1 MNESPRPGDPGP
13 ERIRADRPDD
23 LRAWSNRLGVSVHEL
38 QRIMAEVGDD
48 PDKVRAYLN
57 TRA

>member
-1 MNESPRPGDPGP
+1 MNEVPREGNHDP
-13 ERIRADRPDD
+13 ERIRADQPDN
-23 LRAWSNRLGVSVHEL
+23 LRAWSNRLGVSVSEL

>member
-1 MNESPRPGDPGP
+1 MPTSRKPDSSHIRIDEP
-13 ERIRADRPDD
+13 EE
-23 LRAWSNRLGVSVHEL
+23 LREWANRLGVSVAEL

-48 PDKVRAYLN
+48 PEKVWAYLN